1 MLLKWSMSDA
11 IFFNIS
17 KAKALFSSFIYI
29 FFLSVY
35 FISYVLP
42 FFGSGERKQQ
52 TENNSQN
59 ASSVARRS
67 QALHTFQLEIPNTGR
82 NSRQPPDHGRTLFTF
97 SFFFSYLQWFH
108 CCC

>member
-1 MLLKWSMSDA
+1 MP
-11 IFFNIS
+11 
-17 KAKALFSSFIYI
+17 FSSIWAKPKLYFPLSYI